1 MSQINTTM
9 PLNDVNEGLGSDF
22 PRDSWVVSGALRLA
36 VRQRGRAGSPP
47 VLLLHGYPD
56 QQAIWDEVAVRL
68 ASEFHVITYDV
79 RGAGRSDRP
88 TRVADYRL
96 ELLAEDIRAVI
107 EAVSP
112 GRPVHLVA
120 HDWGSI
126 QSWEALGVDSAPG
139 YFASFTSIS
148 GPCID
153 HVGEWLQALRRGQT
167 RLNEAGPLFRQLL
180 HSWYIGLFQLP
191 GLAPLVWRAGLGR
204 VWHRLLSLQERVTV
218 PVSATQTADGVAGV
232 RMYRANFPARLSRP
246 QPRTVNL
253 PVQLLIARDDPYVSA
268 EFLRALLVRG
278 AARLPQVQIR
288 ELSGGHWQPL
298 AQPEKL
304 ADLVRDFVRAQEARR
319 TG

>member
-1 MSQINTTM
+1 M
-9 PLNDVNEGLGSDF
+9 PSNDVTEGLDSKL
-22 PRDSWVVSGALRLA
+22 PRESWVVSGALRLA

-56 QQAIWDEVAVRL
+56 QQAVWDEVAVRL

-88 TRVADYRL
+88 ARVADYRL
-96 ELLAEDIRAVI
+96 ELLADDLRAVI

-126 QSWEALGVDSAPG
+126 QSWEAVGVNGAPG

-153 HVGEWLQALRRGQT
+153 HVGEWLQALRRGQAS
-167 RLNEAGPLFRQLL
+167 LNEAGPLLRQLL

-204 VWHRLLSLQERVTV
+204 VWHRLLSRQERVTV
-218 PVSATQTADGVAGV
+218 PASATQTADGVAGI

-253 PVQLLIARDDPYVSA
+253 PLQLLIARDDPYVSA
-268 EFLRALLVRG
+268 EFLRALVARS
-278 AARLPQVQIR
+278 ASRLPQVQTR

-304 ADLVRDFVRAQEARR
+304 AGLVRDFVHTQEARR

>member
-1 MSQINTTM
+1 M
-9 PLNDVNEGLGSDF
+9 PSNSVTEGLDSEL
-22 PRDSWVVSGALRLA
+22 PRDSWVVSGSLRLA
-36 VRQRGRAGSPP
+36 VRERGLKGRPP

-56 QQAIWDEVAVRL
+56 QQEVWDAVASRL
-68 ASEFHVITYDV
+68 AGEFHVISYDV

-88 TRVADYRL
+88 GRVADYRL
-96 ELLAEDIRAVI
+96 ELLADDLRAVI

-112 GRPVHLVA
+112 ERPVHLVA

-126 QSWEALGVDSAPG
+126 QSWEAVGVDSAPR

-153 HVGEWLQALRRGQT
+153 HVGEWLQDLRRGQG
-167 RLNEAGPLFRQLL
+167 RYEAGPLLRQML

-191 GLAPLVWRAGLGR
+191 GLAPMVWRAGLGR
-204 VWHRLLSLQERVTV
+204 VWHRLLSRQERVRV
-218 PVSATQTADGVAGV
+218 PASATQTADGVAGI
-232 RMYRANFPARLSRP
+232 RMYRANFPARLRRP

-253 PVQLLIARDDPYVSA
+253 PVQLLIARGDPYVSPP
-268 EFLRALLVRG
+268 FLRALLRQR
-278 AARLPQVQIR
+278 AARLPQLQTR

-298 AQPEKL
+298 AQPERL
-304 ADLVRDFVRAQEARR
+304 AGLVREFVRAQEARR